1 MDEKISLETKELKE
15 KLDFWTTLAKEKDVQ
30 LKKMEE
36 ILLKAETNL
45 QNQVLW
51 INIFLKIMTL

>member
-45 QNQVLW
+45 QNQVL
-51 INIFLKIMTL
+51 